1 MKTYS
6 QWTNSMLNMSAFLQ
20 PGDQVDEELFDYALG
35 ALPPAYYR
43 DGIMA
48 MGEPTNHTRDGV
60 PLYAIFSYSGPDDP
74 QYRYLGDMTIAD
86 AIIRGKEKPLPVS
99 RLYKDF
105 LDYCESRGWEFPCTA
120 EQFYNRANA
129 FVTDPIFVGS
139 DYEDEGF
146 TLTPGWQ
153 ITMIHDLCKQGGCEV
168 GA

>member
-1 MKTYS
+1 MKTYT
-6 QWTNSMLNMSAFLQ
+6 QWTTSHLNMSQFLQ

-74 QYRYLGDMTIAD
+74 QYRYLGDMTIMCALHSVAD
-86 AIIRGKEKPLPVS
+86 GLPPPNS
-99 RLYKDF
+99 KLYADF
-105 LDYCESRGWEFPCTA
+105 LDYCDFHGWEFPCTA

-139 DYEDEGF
+139 DYKDEGF
-146 TLTPGWQ
+146 ALTPGWQ
-153 ITMIHDLCKQGGCEV
+153 ITMIHDLCKQGGCGV
-168 GA
+168 